1 MKALLAMANI
11 FTQLGALVLLATAAP
26 GLAQDGFFHVEN
38 RNGIWW
44 FVDPRVALTLSQGVD
59 IVSYYSVSYQIKGTG
74 ACPYGETISKLYPD
88 HNAWALASLARIWQW
103 GFNTIGGHSAP
114 EVWTHGVP
122 FTVSL
127 DIGADPLHDW
137 QYGDYFAPTFE
148 ENAKDIAGKVCRPRS
163 LDYILVGYFSDNELR
178 WGSDWRGKETM
189 LELYLKLP
197 PDAPGRARAG
207 QYLRERYGNDIG
219 RLNQAWGMK
228 AASFD
233 EPPAPGATEAFLAD
247 AAQFLE
253 IVATRYFRICAE
265 AIHAAD
271 PNHLYLGARFAGVPP
286 EPVLRAARG
295 VDVLSID
302 PYEFDPRSSID
313 GVFKASGRPV
323 LVSEF
328 WFRAE
333 DCG

>member
-1 MKALLAMANI
+1 M
-11 FTQLGALVLLATAAP
+11 
-26 GLAQDGFFHVEN
+26 
-38 RNGIWW
+38 
-44 FVDPRVALTLSQGVD
+44 
-59 IVSYYSVSYQIKGTG
+59 
-74 ACPYGETISKLYPD
+74 
-88 HNAWALASLARIWQW
+88 
-103 GFNTIGGHSAP
+103 
-114 EVWTHGVP
+114 
-122 FTVSL
+122 
-127 DIGADPLHDW
+127 
-137 QYGDYFAPTFE
+137 
-148 ENAKDIAGKVCRPRS
+148 
-163 LDYILVGYFSDNELR
+163 LVGYFSDNELR

-219 RLNQAWGMK
+219 RLNGAWGVK

-233 EPPAPGATEAFLAD
+233 QLRVPGATEAFIAD

-253 IVATRYFRICAE
+253 IVAARYFRVCAE
-265 AIHAAD
+265 SIPAAD

-313 GVFKASGRPV
+313 GVFKPSGRPV
-323 LVSEF
+323 LASEF